1 MPFESE
7 AGLSSSAATPKRDKD
22 ESNSE
27 WAKMSIGES
36 REDGNPEDSA
46 VARFATT
53 ASWIVNWFL
62 LFAKI
67 YCVIATSSKA
77 VSASLAD
84 SAVDLVSQAVLSL
97 ADYYMS
103 IHSPAYPVGRC

>member
-36 REDGNPEDSA
+36 REDENVIELF
-46 VARFATT
+46 V
-53 ASWIVNWFL
+53 L
-62 LFAKI
+62 LK
-67 YCVIATSSKA
+67 
-77 VSASLAD
+77 LLD
-84 SAVDLVSQAVLSL
+84 RDDLNELL
-97 ADYYMS
+97 E
-103 IHSPAYPVGRC
+103 P